1 MRHRVIPFAL
11 IALLTAG
18 VVAVAVTLDHR
29 QWAARDAHAQS
40 PPRLEV
46 RVAAQRLASGSTEFA
61 LQVIDQATS
70 LAGSR
75 LLPSPRFLSSETP
88 PGSWRH
94 SGPLDLPVGYRLRI
108 SARILDD
115 GRIEFGLEQ
124 RESDYGWSE
133 RILPHQRM
141 LFVHPPVGKW
151 FVSSNV
157 TLPQATHIPVANA
170 QGRFSYM
177 GRYSSTLFR
186 GAIGSNLQSLSQTG
200 DAQLSVVCQYGFNVS
215 LLGLPQSDADPVE
228 VTLAFSNGTTTTSAW
243 GRYDSTILQSP
254 DPWADFERL
263 QQAKFVSVDI
273 PGLLPVVQEFEL
285 TGMFTTPIQGN
296 LEHCG
301 NYVSGK
307 TREIPPTSPSYRGGR
322 LTTFNGSMSEALWHW
337 WREPGTLSRVTLE
350 EELLRLPSDGA
361 GVSNEVGLSLNM
373 TCDSQGLVIQ
383 LSGSELEKGT
393 DVAGGSKPVF
403 QVLADGEALDDVV
416 WRSGS
421 GLMYP
426 QDGRDFFDAVRQA
439 TRLQVRL
446 APDDGET
453 LAFDLSALFDT
464 PAQEFFDQCAEHPKR
479 TEATPYTDADQW
491 VRSNIPGV
499 GYRIGTGNA
508 QELDW
513 WTLLILDEQSA
524 WSGAPS
530 GHQEMR
536 LTCGLDGIA
545 IQLRNVGSG
554 QPVFLRAWPAHVEVS
569 WRTDVKEVTESWD
582 VWDLEFHQDGFSLS
596 PPNDRAFFEQI
607 HGADSLTI
615 DVPTEPHPV
624 TLYFTLGEIG
634 VWDTP
639 AAINLEACD
648 HGGLE
653 PG

>member
-1 MRHRVIPFAL
+1 M
-11 IALLTAG
+11 
-18 VVAVAVTLDHR
+18 
-29 QWAARDAHAQS
+29 
-40 PPRLEV
+40 E
-46 RVAAQRLASGSTEFA
+46 SGSTEFA
-61 LQVIDQATS
+61 LQVYDQTTGQ
-70 LAGSR
+70 AGPR
-75 LLPSPRFLSSETP
+75 LLPNPRFLS
-88 PGSWRH
+88 GSTARGHWRH
-94 SGPLDLPVGYRLRI
+94 SGPLEFLGRYSLRI
-108 SARILDD
+108 SARILTD
-115 GRIEFGLEQ
+115 GRIEFAVQQ
-124 RESDYGWSE
+124 RSADNGWAE

-141 LFVHPPVGKW
+141 FTANPQVGQW
-151 FVSSNV
+151 LVSSYV
-157 TLPQATHIPVANA
+157 RFPQATYVPIANGK
-170 QGRFSYM
+170 GRFSYT
-177 GRYSSTLFR
+177 GHYFSNVFR
-186 GAIGSNLQSLSQTG
+186 GVIGTGLRNFSQTW
-200 DAQLSVVCQYGFNVS
+200 DIQLSLLCQYGFNIS
-215 LLGLPQSDADPVE
+215 LLGLPEFDADPVD
-228 VTLAFSNGTTTTSAW
+228 VTLSFSNGMTTTSAW
-243 GRYDSTILQSP
+243 RRYDTTILQSP
-254 DPWADFERL
+254 DPWVDFDRL
-263 QQAKFVSVDI
+263 RQAEFVSVDI
-273 PGLLPVVQEFEL
+273 PGLLPVAQEFDL
-285 TGMFTTPIQGN
+285 TDMFTTPIQEN

-301 NYVSGK
+301 NYAPGE
-307 TREIPPTSPSYRGGR
+307 TREFPPTSPSYRGGR